1 MAALSMAGVPV
12 AEFAPRKIKLA
23 IVGTGT
29 ADKDQVAFMVKRL
42 LPRAGEMK
50 SDSADA
56 LACAICTAHHLP
68 LELKR
73 GAA

>member
-1 MAALSMAGVPV
+1 MEVLDRRFGPSFLEERPH
-12 AEFAPRKIKLA
+12 L
-23 IVGTGT
+23 
-29 ADKDQVAFMVKRL
+29 AFMVKRL

-68 LELKR
+68 LDVKR